1 VQLLAADPLLLSR
14 LPHCRRYCSVVDTP
28 TRLPRDTKMSFKQL
42 LRGGSPSDPQKSR
55 MTPERVAPSEARTP
69 GPGRSTGARN
79 TSVLYVGEAR
89 ETRLISGAFTYDH
102 PQLAVDLSSDLHE
115 ASARLAEPGRY
126 DALVIGWTV
135 PESEAAAVISSLRA
149 KESSI
154 AIIAVGEHV
163 LDVLREAGADQ
174 CVQKG
179 NSLLS
184 RLPIAIE
191 EAVRHR
197 SSGSSAPAPKPAAT
211 TAAPNAKAIRVA
223 YAGDVDPLKAALGQD
238 PPSLQI
244 TPLAQALRDC
254 DVRAQGTPVPF
265 DVIVIDHSAS
275 GRQTAST
282 LSDVRARSLE
292 VPVVLVLE
300 PREERSAVQTFG
312 SGGTGI
318 DEFVAKTPEWQQRLS
333 MKLETVCS
341 RFQQQRE
348 LAGLRV
354 KESRLR
360 ALVDKL
366 PACVVRVSPEG
377 LVLATNGV
385 ALSMFGAAQ
394 PNQLLR
400 KPLDTLVAEEH
411 RSSWKEFVVRVCA
424 GEQRSC
430 EVSITALDGVSRVL
444 EAVAV
449 PSPAETGA
457 NASAL
462 MVLRDISDRK
472 RLELAL
478 EDAIRRAAPLELP
491 EPQSAT
497 VAEPIHASALVPA
510 AIAAAAS
517 EPVPDARVLRDLET
531 DLHHLADRARTTFSE
546 LGTLLSDA
554 AAQHDAV
561 FTRQVEA
568 YERVKAEQLEQWR
581 SYEAFVQSA
590 ANGVLRVSL
599 ARALQSV
606 NAAFASMLGY
616 ESPDALTQT
625 VSSIESLVDP
635 ARWQYALDRWRHGST
650 TPVDSH
656 WRRRDGSLA
665 ALRLHGRIVANTGGE
680 GEHVEAIVEDV
691 TALRGLE
698 AQVRRARRWEDAARV
713 TSGIAADLTHL
724 VSSIQ
729 QAADRVLRDSPS
741 DDGARDH
748 AEALHQAVSKAVN
761 LSKQLVAFGRK
772 EARDPR
778 TFDLNEAIRALE
790 SVLRRVIDEHI
801 DLALNFSP
809 TLGTVETS
817 QPALEEAVVQFTV
830 AAASALPAGGR
841 IEIATIAHD
850 VEAAPANGSDGPV
863 PGRYARLSICASG
876 WGLDAD
882 VQDRVAGVATT
893 IVTGDVGKGLI
904 AARRSIDRLGGHV
917 SVDGIPGAS
926 LTFHLYVPC
935 VHGTNEF
942 ESEEFAG
949 EVDVMEP
956 SLDAASGTERVEM

>member
-1 VQLLAADPLLLSR
+1 
-14 LPHCRRYCSVVDTP
+14 
-28 TRLPRDTKMSFKQL
+28 MSFKQL
-42 LRGGSPSDPQKSR
+42 LRGGSPGDPQKSR
-55 MTPERVAPSEARTP
+55 VTPERAAPSDVRTP
-69 GPGRSTGARN
+69 GAARSTGGRN
-79 TSVLYVGEAR
+79 TAVLYVGEQR

-102 PQLAVDLSSDLHE
+102 PQLTVDLSSDLHE

-126 DALVIGWTV
+126 HALVVGWTV
-135 PESEAAAVISSLRA
+135 PESEAAAVISHLRA
-149 KESSI
+149 KGSPI
-154 AIIAVGEHV
+154 AIIAVGEHM

-179 NSLLS
+179 SSLLS

-191 EAVRHR
+191 EAIKHR
-197 SSGSSAPAPKPAAT
+197 SSGSTAPKPAAAT
-211 TAAPNAKAIRVA
+211 VAPDAKSIRVA
-223 YAGDVDPLKAALGQD
+223 YAGEVDSLTAAVGQD

-265 DVIVIDHSAS
+265 DVIVIDHNAG

-292 VPVVLVLE
+292 VPVVLVLD

-318 DEFVAKTPEWQQRLS
+318 DEFIAKTSEWQQRLS

-348 LAGLRV
+348 LASLRV

-366 PACVVRVSPEG
+366 PACVVRLSPEG
-377 LVLATNGV
+377 LVLATNSV
-385 ALSMFGAAQ
+385 ALNMFGAVQ
-394 PNQLLR
+394 PSQLLR

-411 RSSWKEFVVRVCA
+411 RSSWKEFVARVCA

-430 EVSITALDGVSRVL
+430 EVWMTALDGVSRLL

-449 PSPAETGA
+449 PSQTETGA
-457 NASAL
+457 SASAL
-462 MVLRDISDRK
+462 MVLRDVSDRK
-472 RLELAL
+472 RLESAL
-478 EDAIRRAAPLELP
+478 EEAIRRAAPLESP
-491 EPQSAT
+491 EPSS
-497 VAEPIHASALVPA
+497 EEEPA
-510 AIAAAAS
+510 AAFEAAPASPAIAVVPLVAS
-517 EPVPDARVLRDLET
+517 EPAPDARVLRDLET
-531 DLHHLADRARTTFSE
+531 DLQHLADRARTTFSE

-581 SYEAFVQSA
+581 SYESFVQSA

-599 ARALQSV
+599 QRALQGV

-616 ESPDALTQT
+616 ESPEALTQT

-635 ARWQYALDRWRHGST
+635 ARWQYAIDRWRHGST

-665 ALRLHGRIVANTGGE
+665 ALRLHGRIVANPGGE

-729 QAADRVLRDSPS
+729 QAADRVLRESPS

-748 AEALHQAVSKAVN
+748 AEALHQAVSRAVN

-778 TFDLNEAIRALE
+778 TFDVNDAIRTLE

-801 DLALNFSP
+801 ELVLNLSP
-809 TLGTVETS
+809 ALGTVETS

-841 IEIATIAHD
+841 IDIATTEHNVD
-850 VEAAPANGSDGPV
+850 VMPDDGDGPV
-863 PGRYARLSICASG
+863 PGRYARLSISASG

-882 VQDRVAGVATT
+882 AQNRFAGVATT
-893 IVTGDVGKGLI
+893 VVTGDVSKGLI

-917 SVDGIPGAS
+917 SVDGTPGVS
-926 LTFHLYVPC
+926 LIFHLCVPR

-942 ESEEFAG
+942 ESEELGG

-956 SLDAASGTERVEM
+956 SIDAASGTQRVEM

>member
-1 VQLLAADPLLLSR
+1 
-14 LPHCRRYCSVVDTP
+14 
-28 TRLPRDTKMSFKQL
+28 MSFKQL
-42 LRGGSPSDPQKSR
+42 WGGGSAGDPQKSR
-55 MTPERVAPSEARTP
+55 VTPERVASSDVRTP
-69 GPGRSTGARN
+69 GPARSSGGRN
-79 TSVLYVGEAR
+79 TTVLYVGEPR

-102 PQLAVDLSSDLHE
+102 PQLTVDLSSDLHE
-115 ASARLAEPGRY
+115 ANARLAEPGRY

-135 PESEAAAVISSLRA
+135 PESEAAAVISNLRA
-149 KESSI
+149 KESPI
-154 AIIAVGEHV
+154 AIVAVGEHV

-179 NSLLS
+179 NSFLS

-191 EAVRHR
+191 EAVKHR

-211 TAAPNAKAIRVA
+211 TAAPNAKSIRVA
-223 YAGDVDPLKAALGQD
+223 YAGELDPLKAALGQD
-238 PPSLQI
+238 PPALQI

-292 VPVVLVLE
+292 VPVVLVLD

-312 SGGTGI
+312 SGGAGI
-318 DEFVAKTPEWQQRLS
+318 DEFIAKTPEWQPRLS

-348 LAGLRV
+348 LASLRV

-360 ALVDKL
+360 SLVDKL
-366 PACVVRVSPEG
+366 PACVVRLSPEG
-377 LVLATNGV
+377 VVLATNGV

-394 PNQLLR
+394 PSQLLR
-400 KPLDTLVAEEH
+400 KPLDTMIADEH
-411 RSSWKEFVVRVCA
+411 RGSWKEFVARVCA

-430 EVSITALDGVSRVL
+430 EVPMTALDGVSRVL

-462 MVLRDISDRK
+462 MVLRDVSDRK
-472 RLELAL
+472 RLESAL
-478 EDAIRRAAPLELP
+478 EDAIRRAAPLESP
-491 EPQSAT
+491 EPPLEVESASAYDAAPALPALASAP
-497 VAEPIHASALVPA
+497 VVAAEPA
-510 AIAAAAS
+510 
-517 EPVPDARVLRDLET
+517 PDARLLRDLET

-581 SYEAFVQSA
+581 SYESFVQAA

-599 ARALQSV
+599 DRALQSV

-616 ESPDALTQT
+616 ESPEALTQT
-625 VSSIESLVDP
+625 ASSIESLVDP
-635 ARWQYALDRWRHGST
+635 ARWQYAIDRWRHGAT

-665 ALRLHGRIVANTGGE
+665 ALRLHGRIVANPGGD

-729 QAADRVLRDSPS
+729 QAADRVLRESPS
-741 DDGARDH
+741 DEGARDH
-748 AEALHQAVSKAVN
+748 AEALHQAVAKAVN

-778 TFDLNEAIRALE
+778 TFDLNDAMRALE

-801 DLALNFSP
+801 DVALNLSSA
-809 TLGTVETS
+809 LGTVETS

-841 IEIATIAHD
+841 IDIATAEHD
-850 VEAAPANGSDGPV
+850 VDAMPADGGDGPV
-863 PGRYARLSICASG
+863 PGRYARLSISASG

-882 VQDRVAGVATT
+882 VQDRVAGVATAAA
-893 IVTGDVGKGLI
+893 TGDLSTGLI

-917 SVDGIPGAS
+917 SVDGTPGAS
-926 LTFHLYVPC
+926 LTFHLYVPR

-949 EVDVMEP
+949 EVDMMEP
-956 SLDAASGTERVEM
+956 SIGAASGNQRVEM

>member
-1 VQLLAADPLLLSR
+1 
-14 LPHCRRYCSVVDTP
+14 
-28 TRLPRDTKMSFKQL
+28 
-42 LRGGSPSDPQKSR
+42 
-55 MTPERVAPSEARTP
+55 
-69 GPGRSTGARN
+69 
-79 TSVLYVGEAR
+79 VLYVGEPR

-135 PESEAAAVISSLRA
+135 PESEAAAAISNLRA
-149 KESSI
+149 KASSI
-154 AIIAVGEHV
+154 AIIAVGEHM

-179 NSLLS
+179 NSFLS

-191 EAVRHR
+191 EALRHR

-211 TAAPNAKAIRVA
+211 TAAPSAKSIRVA

-254 DVRAQGTPVPF
+254 DVRAPGTPVPF

-292 VPVVLVLE
+292 VPVVLVLDS
-300 PREERSAVQTFG
+300 REERSAVQTFG
-312 SGGTGI
+312 SGGTGV
-318 DEFVAKTPEWQQRLS
+318 DEFIAKTPEWQQRLS

-348 LAGLRV
+348 LASLRV

-366 PACVVRVSPEG
+366 PACVVRLSPEG

-411 RSSWKEFVVRVCA
+411 RSSWKEFVARVCV

-430 EVSITALDGVSRVL
+430 EVSITALDGVRRVL

-462 MVLRDISDRK
+462 MVLRDVSDRK
-472 RLELAL
+472 RLESAL
-478 EDAIRRAAPLELP
+478 EDAIRRAAPLESP
-491 EPQSAT
+491 EPPAQ
-497 VAEPIHASALVPA
+497 AEPVPA
-510 AIAAAAS
+510 FEAALAPPAIAS
-517 EPVPDARVLRDLET
+517 TPVVSDPAPDARVLRDLET
-531 DLHHLADRARTTFSE
+531 DLHHLADRARATFSE

-568 YERVKAEQLEQWR
+568 YERVKTEQLEQWR
-581 SYEAFVQSA
+581 SYESFVQSA

-599 ARALQSV
+599 ERALQGV

-635 ARWQYALDRWRHGST
+635 ARWQYAIDRWRHGST

-665 ALRLHGRIVANTGGE
+665 ALRLHGRIVADTGGD
-680 GEHVEAIVEDV
+680 GQHVEAIVEDV

-698 AQVRRARRWEDAARV
+698 AQLRRARRWEDAARV

-748 AEALHQAVSKAVN
+748 AETLHQAVSKAVN

-809 TLGTVETS
+809 ALGTVETS

-841 IEIATIAHD
+841 IDIATIEHD
-850 VEAAPANGSDGPV
+850 VEAMPADGRDGPV
-863 PGRYARLSICASG
+863 PGRYARLSISASG

-882 VQDRVAGVATT
+882 VQDRFAGVATT
-893 IVTGDVGKGLI
+893 VVTGDVSRGLI

-917 SVDGIPGAS
+917 SVDGRPGAS
-926 LTFHLYVPC
+926 LTFHLYIPC

-956 SLDAASGTERVEM
+956 SIDAASVVKRVEM

>member
-1 VQLLAADPLLLSR
+1 
-14 LPHCRRYCSVVDTP
+14 
-28 TRLPRDTKMSFKQL
+28 MSFKHL
-42 LRGGSPSDPQKSR
+42 LRGGSPGDPQKSR
-55 MTPERVAPSEARTP
+55 VTPERVAPADVRTA
-69 GPGRSTGARN
+69 RSTSGRN
-79 TSVLYVGEAR
+79 TAVLYVGEPR
-89 ETRLISGAFTYDH
+89 ETRLIGGAFTYDH
-102 PQLAVDLSSDLHE
+102 PHLSVDLSSDLHE
-115 ASARLAEPGRY
+115 ANARLAEPGRY

-135 PESEAAAVISSLRA
+135 PESEAAAVITNLRA
-149 KESSI
+149 KESPL
-154 AIIAVGEHV
+154 AIIAVGEHM

-197 SSGSSAPAPKPAAT
+197 TSGASAPAPKPGA
-211 TAAPNAKAIRVA
+211 TAAPNVKSIRVA
-223 YAGDVDPLKAALGQD
+223 YAGEVDPLKAALGQD

-254 DVRAQGTPVPF
+254 DVRPQGTPVPF
-265 DVIVIDHSAS
+265 DVIVIDHSAG

-292 VPVVLVLE
+292 VPVVLVVD
-300 PREERSAVQTFG
+300 PREERSAIQTFG
-312 SGGTGI
+312 ASGTGI
-318 DEFVAKTPEWQQRLS
+318 DEFVPRTSEWQQRLP
-333 MKLETVCS
+333 MKLEVACA

-348 LAGLRV
+348 LASLRV
-354 KESRLR
+354 RESRLR

-366 PACVVRVSPEG
+366 PACVIRVSPDG

-400 KPLDTLVAEEH
+400 KPLDPMLSGEH
-411 RSSWKEFVVRVCA
+411 LGSWKEFVTRVCA

-430 EVSITALDGVSRVL
+430 EVSVTALDGVSRVL
-444 EAVAV
+444 EAVGV
-449 PSPAETGA
+449 PSPAETGST
-457 NASAL
+457 ASAL
-462 MVLRDISDRK
+462 MVLRDVSDRK
-472 RLELAL
+472 RLESAL
-478 EDAIRRAAPLELP
+478 EDAIRRAAPLEMP
-491 EPQSAT
+491 EPP
-497 VAEPIHASALVPA
+497 AEAAPQRTSDI
-510 AIAAAAS
+510 AIAPPVIAS
-517 EPVPDARVLRDLET
+517 EPAPDARVLRDLET
-531 DLHHLADRARTTFSE
+531 DLHHLADRARTTLSE
-546 LGTLLSDA
+546 LGALLTDA
-554 AAQHDAV
+554 AAEHDAT
-561 FTRQVEA
+561 FARQVEA

-581 SYEAFVQSA
+581 SYESFVQAA
-590 ANGVLRVSL
+590 ANGVIRVSL
-599 ARALQSV
+599 ERALQGA
-606 NAAFASMLGY
+606 NGAFASMLGY

-625 VSSIESLVDP
+625 VSSIDTLVDP
-635 ARWQYALDRWRHGST
+635 ARWQYAIDRWRHGVT
-650 TPVDSH
+650 TPIDAH

-665 ALRLHGRIVANTGGE
+665 ALRLHGRIVGNPGRD

-729 QAADRVLRDSPS
+729 QAADRVLRESPS
-741 DDGARDH
+741 DEGTRDH
-748 AEALHQAVSKAVN
+748 AEALHHAVAKAVN

-778 TFDLNEAIRALE
+778 TFDLNEAIRTLE

-801 DLALNFSP
+801 DLALNLSS

-841 IEIATIAHD
+841 IDIETTEHNVDAVPD
-850 VEAAPANGSDGPV
+850 VGDGPA
-863 PGRYARLSICASG
+863 PGRYARLSISASG

-882 VQDRVAGVATT
+882 VQNRFAGVATT
-893 IVTGDVGKGLI
+893 VVTGDVSKGLI

-917 SVDGIPGAS
+917 SVDGTAGVS
-926 LTFHLYVPC
+926 LTFHLFVPR
-935 VHGTNEF
+935 VQGTNEF

-949 EVDVMEP
+949 EIDVTE
-956 SLDAASGTERVEM
+956 SSIDAAPGTQRVEM